1 MKKHIY
7 LALISLVFLC
17 ALLFSVAAGL
27 VFYNIMT
34 KNPEAVSS
42 FGKILAA
49 ILPVVALV
57 MALFLLLAGFAVRK
71 LTESIVKTV
80 EQIDY
85 ASAGAPVYDEL
96 LPYVRKLEQQKREI
110 AGQLAALEN
119 RAETIEAVTGNMQEG
134 LIIIDN
140 NGAVLSANRSVL
152 EIFHESGMAG
162 KNILH
167 ICRETEFR
175 QEIKRC
181 LAGENLE
188 MPFKRGDRSYSVF
201 FSPVHSGE
209 KINGAVILFLD
220 ATEKHQAE
228 RQRREF
234 SANVSHELKTPL
246 TTISALSEMM
256 ENGMVRQED
265 VKDFA
270 VRISGQAKRLI
281 NIIDDIIRLSE
292 FDEGRINKDYTLFDL
307 GELAASAIAGLQEQ
321 AKEKNVLVQLIGGKH
336 EVFAN
341 RRMIDELL
349 YNLVENGIKYNKN
362 GGQVTVALSEENGF
376 CKISVAD
383 TGIGIPKE
391 HQSRVFER
399 FYRVDKSRSKK
410 TGGTGLGLSI
420 VKHIVELHGGRIE
433 LESAENTG
441 TTVTCYLPKGRR

>member
-1 MKKHIY
+1 MKKRIY
-7 LALISLVFLC
+7 LAFVGLVLLC
-17 ALLFSVAAGL
+17 ALLLSL
-27 VFYNIMT
+27 VFGLFFYNML
-34 KNPEAVSS
+34 KDQAPVSGLGEVFAAMLPAAAAVTA
-42 FGKILAA
+42 F
-49 ILPVVALV
+49 
-57 MALFLLLAGFAVRK
+57 FLLPAWFAVRRLAEK
-71 LTESIVKTV
+71 IAGMV
-80 EQIDY
+80 EKIDY
-85 ASAGAPVYDEL
+85 AGSGAPVCDEL
-96 LPYVRKLEQQKREI
+96 LPYARKLERQKREI
-110 AGQLAALEN
+110 ARNIAALEA
-119 RAETIEAVTGNMQEG
+119 RTETIETVTGNMKEG
-134 LIIIDN
+134 LIVIDN
-140 NGAVLSANRSVL
+140 GGTVLSANRSVL
-152 EIFHESGMAG
+152 KIFHESGMAG

-188 MPFKRGDRSYSVF
+188 MPFKRGGRSYNVF
-201 FSPVHSGE
+201 FSPVYSGGE
-209 KINGAVILFLD
+209 INGAVILFLD

-228 RQRREF
+228 KQRREF

-270 VRISGQAKRLI
+270 VRISGQARRLI

-292 FDEGRINKDYTLFDL
+292 FDEGRINSDHAFFDL
-307 GELAASAIAGLQEQ
+307 GELAASVIAGLQEQ
-321 AKEKNVLVQLIGGKH
+321 ARERNVLVQLIGGKH
-336 EVFAN
+336 EISAN

-349 YNLVENGIKYNKN
+349 YNLVDNGIKYNKN
-362 GGQVTVALSEENGF
+362 GGQVTVTLSEENGF

-383 TGIGIPKE
+383 AGIGIPKE
-391 HQSRVFER
+391 HQTRVFER

-433 LESAENTG
+433 LESGENTG
-441 TTVTCYLPKGRR
+441 TTITCWLPKGGR